1 VFNPGRQRKGELLL
15 AKGTTTSRAVIELQR
30 LELKPESADE
40 AIRLVR
46 ELWEIIRRKQGCAAH
61 RLYRAPGDRLRWMAY
76 SEWQS
81 LAQLSGA
88 RRELA
93 RSPLYRRMHSM
104 LANSSERVHEPFGP
118 VFSIHGVSFGPETTA
133 IVVRFEKAPDDPA
146 DAMAFVRELTGYASH
161 ITMRE
166 LGAPDALVC
175 LAHFDSAANAAAA
188 ESTIRERESI
198 RALSPAVETYSA

>member
-1 VFNPGRQRKGELLL
+1 M

-30 LELKPESADE
+30 LEAKPENADE

-46 ELWEIIRRKQGCAAH
+46 ELWEILRRKQGCVVH
-61 RLYRAPGDRLRWMAY
+61 RLYRSASERLRWLAY

-81 LAQLSGA
+81 LPQLSGA

-104 LANSSERVHEPFGP
+104 LASSSERVNEPFGP
-118 VFSIHGVSFGPETTA
+118 VLSIHGIGFGPETA
-133 IVVRFEKAPDDPA
+133 ALLIRFEQSPEEPA
-146 DAMAFVRELTGYASH
+146 QAIGFIRELSGYVSH

-166 LGAPDALVC
+166 VGAPDALVC

-188 ESTIRERESI
+188 ESAIREREPL
-198 RALSPAVETYSA
+198 RGLSPSVEIYAA

>member
-1 VFNPGRQRKGELLL
+1 M
-15 AKGTTTSRAVIELQR
+15 AKVASTSRTVIELQR

-46 ELWEIIRRKQGCAAH
+46 ELWEILRRKQGCTVH
-61 RLYRAPGDRLRWMAY
+61 RLYRSAAVRSRWLAY

-81 LAQLSGA
+81 LPLLGGA

-104 LANSSERVHEPFGP
+104 LTESSERAYEPFGAALTTRG
-118 VFSIHGVSFGPETTA
+118 IGFGPETTA
-133 IVVRFEKAPDDPA
+133 LLIRFDEGPEEPERTL
-146 DAMAFVRELTGYASH
+146 AFLKESAGYVSH

-166 LGAPDALVC
+166 LGDPKVLVC
-175 LAHFDSAANAAAA
+175 FAHFDGAANAAAA
-188 ESTIRERESI
+188 AAAVAGREQFRNHP
-198 RALSPAVETYSA
+198 PAVETYAA